1 MYNLVEKLA
10 KEKTMNRYFLSI
22 LLGCLTIS
30 LSVDA
35 IGRGNGGMGM
45 SQMPVFSDFD
55 TNQDGLISEEE
66 FDYFQKTRQE
76 QRKSEGRLL
85 KNSFNSDDM
94 FERIDSNDN
103 AFIDADEFQSH
114 RGAMR
119 NPKS

>member
-1 MYNLVEKLA
+1 
-10 KEKTMNRYFLSI
+10 
-22 LLGCLTIS
+22 
-30 LSVDA
+30 
-35 IGRGNGGMGM
+35 MGM